1 MVKSPVSLAFLLL
14 LTFLLSGCWD
24 VKQADE
30 IMYVSA
36 IGLDDADDGKI
47 KITYLIIN
55 PEYGTQPNS
64 STDTEPFNYV
74 TFVADDL
81 YIAKSMIN
89 TIMSNSISYVLLNQI
104 FVSEKLAK
112 KEKFIH
118 WIYDATKLTEIRRD
132 INLVVTKEEAEAYL
146 AKFNPKIEK
155 RPIKYFPEKAEINE
169 LSGLVPYNTEI
180 FYYFRVTELNNDLFL
195 SIYSSND
202 EKLQTSSHTEPYS
215 SEILKLK
222 GNIDFTQFL
231 GAAVFKK
238 GKMIGTLNGLETMLV
253 SMLHTNYQGKE
264 YFVRS
269 FRDPFDE
276 KLPLTVRLNII
287 DRTKIKLDIH
297 KKNPSIHVTLPIKVD
312 VFTNHSMV
320 NYAWN
325 MENRKKLKDHLE
337 KELEKQYES
346 LLKKTQEEFGADPF
360 DWSIIAR
367 RQFTTIDAF
376 ESYDWMKKYSQADI
390 SIDINLRFGDFG
402 RQSEVINL
410 KRLQE

>member
-1 MVKSPVSLAFLLL
+1 MAKFPISLTFLLL
-14 LTFLLSGCWD
+14 LSFLLSGCWD

-36 IGLDDADDGKI
+36 IGLDEAEEGKV
-47 KITYLIIN
+47 KVTYLIVN

-64 STDTEPFNYV
+64 STDAEPFNYV
-74 TFVADDL
+74 TFVADDF
-81 YIAKSMIN
+81 YIARSIAN
-89 TIMSNSISYVLLNQI
+89 TIMSNSVSYVILNQI

-112 KEKFIH
+112 KESFIH
-118 WIYDATKLTEIRRD
+118 WMYDATKLTEIRRD
-132 INLVVTKEEAEAYL
+132 INLVVTKEDAETYL
-146 AKFNPKIEK
+146 SEFNPKIEK
-155 RPIKYFPEKAEINE
+155 RPNKYFPEKTEINE
-169 LSGLVPYNTEI
+169 QSGLVPSNTEL

-202 EKLQTSSHTEPYS
+202 KKLQASSHTERYS
-215 SEILKLK
+215 AENIELK

-238 GKMIGTLNGLETMLV
+238 GKMIGTLNGLDTILV
-253 SMLHTNYQGKE
+253 SMLHANYHE
-264 YFVRS
+264 RNFFLHS

-276 KLPLTVRLNII
+276 ALTITTRLHTIE
-287 DRTKIKLDIH
+287 RTKIKLDIH
-297 KKNPSIHVTLPIKVD
+297 KNKPSIHVTLPIKVD

-320 NYAWN
+320 DYAWN
-325 MENRKKLKDHLE
+325 MEKRKKLKDHLE
-337 KELEKQYES
+337 NELEEQYQS
-346 LLKKTQEEFGADPF
+346 LFKKTQEEFGADPF
-360 DWSIIAR
+360 GWSIFAR

-390 SIDINLRFGDFG
+390 SIDVNIRFGDFG